1 MSAAKVASGRILATN
16 AVWTLAGSVVPAI
29 VGLAAVPLIVNGF
42 GVERFGILS
51 LVWVLIGYAGI
62 FDFGLGRAVTR
73 HVSELLVS
81 PDRGRVGRV
90 LWTAWYLTVALGVVG
105 AVLGLLASPWLVQR
119 AVRVSPH
126 LQAEAIR
133 CFYLV
138 ALAVPVVAL
147 TAGVRGALEAVQRFG
162 LVNAVRLPTG
172 LLTFLVPLVTL
183 QFTTDLSP
191 AIAGLILVRL
201 VALVA
206 YAVMCFRVIDGVG
219 RPAAFDGEVAR
230 DLASFGSWLTATNV
244 VSPLMVSFDRFFV
257 SALISVAAVAYY
269 VTPYEAVSKTLLV
282 PGAIGAVLFPAFAA
296 SVTADRQR
304 LRLLFRAGIRAV
316 FLAQL
321 PLAFLVICFAPEI
334 LRVWLGPE
342 FAARS
347 TAVMRWLMLGVFVN
361 GLAYMP
367 NALLQG
373 VGRSDLIAKLHLA
386 ELPAYVVVLVA
397 LIQWL
402 GIEGAAIAWCL
413 RVSVDAAVLFWL
425 AGRVEGERLGDLLPH
440 RAVPAGLLLLLGVG
454 LVTPTLALRAV
465 MAVAFF
471 GAFGAAV
478 WRWGP
483 REERHVPR
491 ADWLQNQELRREP
504 GGD

>member
-1 MSAAKVASGRILATN
+1 MSAARIATGRLLAAN

-29 VGLAAVPLIVNGF
+29 VGLAAVPFIVGGF

-62 FDFGLGRAVTR
+62 FDLGLGRAVTR

-81 PDRGRVGRV
+81 PNRGRVGAA
-90 LWTAWYLTVALGVVG
+90 LWTAWYLTVALGVAG
-105 AVLGLLASPWLVQR
+105 ALVGLLAAPWLVQQTI
-119 AVRVSPH
+119 RVSPE
-126 LQAEAIR
+126 LQGEALR

-138 ALAVPVVAL
+138 ALAVPVVVL
-147 TAGVRGALEAVQRFG
+147 TPGVRGALEAVQRFG

-172 LLTFLVPLVTL
+172 ILTFVVPLLTLR
-183 QFTTDLSP
+183 FTTDLAP

-201 VALVA
+201 VALLA
-206 YAVMCFRVIDGVG
+206 YAAMCFRVIDGVG
-219 RPAAFDGEVAR
+219 RPAGFDRATAR
-230 DLASFGSWLTATNV
+230 DLVSFGSWLTATNI

-257 SALISVAAVAYY
+257 SAMISVAAVAYY
-269 VTPYEAVSKTLLV
+269 VTPYEAVSKALLV
-282 PGAIGAVLFPAFAA
+282 PGAVGAVLFPAFAA
-296 SVTADRQR
+296 SVSTDRRR
-304 LRLLFRAGIRAV
+304 LGELFRAGIRAV

-334 LRVWLGPE
+334 LHFWLGPD

-386 ELPAYVVVLVA
+386 ELPAYVVLLVA
-397 LIQWL
+397 LIRWL

-413 RVSVDAAVLFWL
+413 RVSVDAGVLFWL
-425 AGRVEGERLGDLLPH
+425 AGRVQGERLGDLLPR

-454 LVTPTLALRAV
+454 LLTPTLAFRA
-465 MAVAFF
+465 ATTVAFF

-478 WRWGP
+478 WRWG
-483 REERHVPR
+483 
-491 ADWLQNQELRREP
+491 AK
-504 GGD
+504 